1 MIFKFKVG
9 DIAIFLL
16 VIFRNGNGIFI
27 YINFKT
33 VERCSQSLA
42 ALLYIT
48 FFNRPKFVKCIA
60 CIFRMNNIIVFIF
73 GEKSFCNVKARFF
86 NDFNITA
93 YLLIGTDSES
103 KVTGVSRIKENFIN
117 IRFAVTAVIN

>member
-1 MIFKFKVG
+1 MNDFKFKVS
-9 DIAIFLL
+9 DIAILL
-16 VIFRNGNGIFI
+16 CVIFRNGNGIFI

-33 VERCSQSLA
+33 VERYSQSLA

-73 GEKSFCNVKARFF
+73 GEKSFAM
-86 NDFNITA
+86 
-93 YLLIGTDSES
+93 
-103 KVTGVSRIKENFIN
+103 SRRGF
-117 IRFAVTAVIN
+117 

>member
-16 VIFRNGNGIFI
+16 VIFQNGNGIFI

-48 FFNRPKFVKCIA
+48 FFNRPKCVKCIA

-73 GEKSFCNVKARFF
+73 GEKSFCNVKAWFL
-86 NDFNITA
+86 NDLNITV